1 MIDKTNACRQ
11 LDQAKIAYQLH
22 AYDSDGTAVD
32 AIEVSKRLNQPI
44 QKVYKTLVTVGAS
57 GRYYV
62 LVINGADELDLKKA
76 AVAVREKNLQM
87 IPMVS
92 LLEVTGYVRGGCS
105 PIGMK
110 KAFPTF
116 FDAKISLLDTVIVSA
131 GKIGTQMELKPY
143 DLISAVKGSVADLVN
158 TGHPT
163 DIDD

>member
-22 AYDSDGTAVD
+22 AYESDGTAVD

-44 QKVYKTLVTVGAS
+44 DKVYKTLVTIGAS
-57 GRYYV
+57 GRHYV

-76 AVAVREKNLQM
+76 ASAVREKNLQM
-87 IPMVS
+87 IPMAS
-92 LLEVTGYVRGGCS
+92 LLDITGYIRGGCC

-116 FDAKISLLDTVIVSA
+116 FDAKIDLLNTVIVSA
-131 GKIGTQMELKPY
+131 GKIGTQMEMKPA
-143 DLISAVKGSVADLVN
+143 DLIRAVNGKVADLVKSRSS
-158 TGHPT
+158 
-163 DIDD
+163 D